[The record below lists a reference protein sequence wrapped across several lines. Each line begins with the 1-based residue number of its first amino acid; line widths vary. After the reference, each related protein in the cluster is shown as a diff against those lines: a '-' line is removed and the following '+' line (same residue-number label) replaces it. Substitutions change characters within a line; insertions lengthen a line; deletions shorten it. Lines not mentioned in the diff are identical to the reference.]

1 MPFNG
6 LFGTVLVALWQR
18 STSMKQLF
26 TILAVLFATLF
37 AHAQKHVYEDLL
49 ILYID
54 EEYEKC
60 IAKAERYAEKPDT
73 RRDPLPFLYMSMSYH
88 EMSKLEKYYTQ
99 HEYRFAERDALK
111 YAVRFRKKDKDLA
124 YSNNYEDFWMEL
136 NTKAMES
143 GMNHYQMGEYGKARR
158 IFDRMAAYM
167 PENAGAWRLR
177 ALCQERMNMKRD
189 AEESRKAFAKAL
201 DAIEDLERLPADQ
214 RKLMRNALIMDAEY
228 MVEQGRKDEARELLA
243 IGEDAFMGNAEFKA
257 LHKELN

>member
-1 MPFNG
+1 M
-6 LFGTVLVALWQR
+6 R
-18 STSMKQLF
+18 DLF
-26 TILAVLFATLF
+26 TIIAIIAASLF

-60 IAKAERYAEKPDT
+60 IAKAERYAEKPET

-99 HEYRFAERDALK
+99 HEYRFADRDALK
-111 YAVRFRKKDKDLA
+111 YAVRFRKKDKDLE
-124 YSNNYEDFWMEL
+124 YFNNYEDFWMEL

-143 GMNHYQMGEYGKARR
+143 GINHYQMGDYSKARR
-158 IFDRMAAYM
+158 IFDRMVAYQ

-177 ALCQERMNMKRD
+177 ALCQERMRLVRD
-189 AEESRKAFAKAL
+189 AELSRKEFAKAYE
-201 DAIEDLERLPADQ
+201 AIPDIQRLPADQ
-214 RKLMRNALIMDAEY
+214 RKLLRTALIMDAEY
-228 MVEQGRKDEARELLA
+228 MIENGKAAEARELLA
-243 IGEDAFMGNAEFKA
+243 LGEDSFMENAEFKA